1 MQASNNKNE
10 DKKTSSRIKAFPV
23 PFPLGAIEKNIIINT
38 KLSKE
43 QVNHKLYNQKFYNRQ
58 IDGSLK
64 SAKEYIKYLS
74 DLFNFKSV
82 IDFGCGRGTWLKG
95 FEEIGVDKLVGLDGS
110 WNNQENML
118 SQKIIFKQT
127 NLNEEIKIDEKF
139 DLALSLEV
147 AEHLEPSSSEL
158 FIKSIT
164 SSSDLIMFGAAF
176 IAQPGTN
183 HINTRLHSFWANI
196 FAEYSFKVYDIFR
209 PKFCG
214 NNKIK
219 PWYQQNTFLY
229 VKAGSKYEK
238 ALHEKN
244 FCPIENI
251 SFLDLIHPWLYG
263 HYLNQYIA
271 IQKEINNKLQPPAK

>member
-1 MQASNNKNE
+1 MQEYNNNQGK
-10 DKKTSSRIKAFPV
+10 SSSSKMKIYPV
-23 PFPLGAIEKNIIINT
+23 PFTSGEKEKKISINT
-38 KLSKE
+38 KPYKE
-43 QVNHKLYNQKFYNRQ
+43 QINHKLYDQKFYNRQ

-64 SAKEYIKYLS
+64 SAKEYIRYLS

-95 FEEIGVDKLVGLDGS
+95 FEDVGVNRLVGLDGS

-127 NLNEEIKIDEKF
+127 DLNKEIKIDEKF

-147 AEHLEPSSSEL
+147 AEHLQPSSSKL

-176 IAQPGTN
+176 LAQPGTN
-183 HINTRLHSFWANI
+183 HINTRLHSFWAHI
-196 FAEYSFKVYDIFR
+196 FSEYSFKVYDIFR

-214 NNKIK
+214 NNKIM

-229 VKAGSKYEK
+229 VRGGSKYEEDLY
-238 ALHEKN
+238 AKN
-244 FCPIENI
+244 FYPIENI
-251 SFLDLIHPWLYG
+251 NFLDLIHPWLYG
-263 HYLNQYIA
+263 HYLNQYLSI
-271 IQKEINNKLQPPAK
+271 KNSNK

>member
-1 MQASNNKNE
+1 MQEYNNKNQE
-10 DKKTSSRIKAFPV
+10 KNSSSKIKTYPV
-23 PFPLGAIEKNIIINT
+23 QFPLEEKEKNISFTT
-38 KLSKE
+38 KPSKE
-43 QVNHKLYNQKFYNRQ
+43 QINHKLYDQKFYNRQ

-64 SAKEYIKYLS
+64 SAKEYIRYLS

-95 FEEIGVDKLVGLDGS
+95 FEEIGVNKLVGLDGF

-127 NLNEEIKIDEKF
+127 DLNKSIKIDEKF

-147 AEHLEPSSSEL
+147 AEHLEPSSSKL

-176 IAQPGTN
+176 LAQPGTN
-183 HINTRLHSFWANI
+183 HINTRLHSFWAHI
-196 FAEYSFKVYDIFR
+196 FSEYSFKVYDIFR
-209 PKFCG
+209 PEFCG
-214 NNKIK
+214 NNKIM

-229 VKAGSKYEK
+229 VRAGSKYEEDLY
-238 ALHEKN
+238 AKN
-244 FCPIENI
+244 FYPIENI
-251 SFLDLIHPWLYG
+251 NFLDLIHPWLYG
-263 HYLNQYIA
+263 HYLNQYIS
-271 IQKEINNKLQPPAK
+271 IKNSNK